1 MPELIGLVC
10 KESGMQGTVE
20 HRKQAIQWIFRRN
33 GAIAAMLLLGVGG
46 AVAYYKLRIAPTP
59 QEAPTTVTA
68 PVLPTVTALGRLEP
82 QGEVIRLSAP
92 TSNQGNRVDRLLVQ
106 AGDRVQAGQIVAIL
120 DTHEQRQAALAEA
133 TEQVN
138 VAQAKLAVVAAGA
151 KQGEIRAQ
159 QAEIAR
165 LSAERQGNIEAQ
177 AATVERLRSER
188 NNAQSE
194 YNRYQSL
201 YQSGAISTSQQDSKR
216 LALDTAEKSLQE
228 SEATLERIQSTT
240 PQELNRAKATLDQI
254 AEVRPVD
261 VQAAQADVNR
271 AIAARKQAQA
281 SLAQSL
287 VRSPIAAEVLDIH
300 ARAGEVVGSDGIV
313 ELGQTRQMQAIA
325 EVYQSDVGQVRVG
338 QRVTVRSDSL
348 PGELTGKVVRIG
360 SQVKRQAIVNTDPSA
375 NIDARVIEV
384 HVNLDA
390 ASSLKAA
397 KLTNLQVQVVIE
409 P

>member
-325 EVYQSDVGQVRVG
+325 EVYQSDVGQIQVG
-338 QRVTVRSDSL
+338 QQATVRSESL
-348 PGELTGKVVRIG
+348 PGELTGKVVRVG

>member
-92 TSNQGNRVDRLLVQ
+92 TSNQGNRVDLLLVQ

-240 PQELNRAKATLDQI
+240 PQELNQAKATLDQI